1 MKKQNVKKS
10 LIVKK
15 SSIANLNEVTMN
27 SVKGGITTFG
37 TPTTLGSL
45 IMICPESFDPVDC
58 TSLGCPPRV

>member
-1 MKKQNVKKS
+1 
-10 LIVKK
+10 
-15 SSIANLNEVTMN
+15 MN